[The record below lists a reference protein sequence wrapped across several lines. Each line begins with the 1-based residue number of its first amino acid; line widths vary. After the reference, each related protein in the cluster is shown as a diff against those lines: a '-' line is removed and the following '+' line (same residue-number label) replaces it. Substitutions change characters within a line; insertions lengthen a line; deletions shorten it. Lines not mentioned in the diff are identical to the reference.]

1 MDANN
6 ENKKD
11 ASSAPKRLSRKVY
24 FRLSV
29 LKKVKLGQ
37 NGSYFTLIKGPF
49 SLRKGV
55 FRFVRG

>member
-11 ASSAPKRLSRKVY
+11 ASSTPKRLSRKVY

-37 NGSYFTLIKGPF
+37 ISWKIVLK
-49 SLRKGV
+49 
-55 FRFVRG
+55 